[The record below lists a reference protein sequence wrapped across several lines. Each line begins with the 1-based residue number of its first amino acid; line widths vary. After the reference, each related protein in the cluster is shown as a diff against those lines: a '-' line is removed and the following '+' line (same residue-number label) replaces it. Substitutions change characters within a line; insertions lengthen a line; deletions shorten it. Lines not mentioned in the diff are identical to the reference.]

1 MKDSGTLVWFRKS
14 FPVASFFVLGVAV
27 LFWGIAAV
35 RGVLEGTG
43 KRPAKAESSLPS
55 WSDFAPTCDVVLRE
69 LGKAH
74 ASVRD
79 ALVRCHGGESS
90 LAEFSEHLKSTKR
103 GLRKLNI
110 GGLEEPD
117 LKEGA
122 LTLRQSQISL
132 YTVMRQRAAQ
142 FAESGATATAEERRA
157 ATGNLLEQ
165 WRRECNAFSAEMAE
179 FAYNTHVLQDE
190 IADARAAA
198 AIFGELEDFNVA
210 GDHQV
215 SAVRRD

>member
-1 MKDSGTLVWFRKS
+1 MKTSNTLVWFRKS
-14 FPVASFFVLGVAV
+14 FPIASSLLLTLAV
-27 LFWGIAAV
+27 LCWGIVGV
-35 RGVLEGTG
+35 RGIIEGTG
-43 KRPAKAESSLPS
+43 KRPGKLESSLPS

-90 LAEFSEHLKSTKR
+90 LAEFSEHLKATKR

-117 LKEGA
+117 VKECA
-122 LTLRQSQISL
+122 LVLRQSQISL

-142 FAESGATATAEERRA
+142 FAESGASATAEA
-157 ATGNLLEQ
+157 GPGAVGNLVEQ
-165 WRRECNAFSAEMAE
+165 WRHECNAFSAEMAD
-179 FAYNTHVLQDE
+179 FAYNVHVLQDE

-198 AIFGELEDFNVA
+198 AIFGQIEDFDV
-210 GDHQV
+210 GPDHEV
-215 SAVRRD
+215 PAVRRN

>member
-1 MKDSGTLVWFRKS
+1 MKDSGTLVWFRKL
-14 FPVASFFVLGVAV
+14 FPVASSLVLVVAV
-27 LFWGIAAV
+27 LWWGIAAV

-43 KRPAKAESSLPS
+43 KRSAKAESGLPS

-103 GLRKLNI
+103 ELRKLNI

-117 LKEGA
+117 VKEGA
-122 LTLRQSQISL
+122 LVLRQSQISL

-142 FAESGATATAEERRA
+142 FAESDAPGAAEEGPGA
-157 ATGNLLEQ
+157 IGNLLEQ
-165 WRRECNAFSAEMAE
+165 WRRECNAFSAELAE
-179 FAYNTHVLQDE
+179 FAYNAHVLQDE
-190 IADARAAA
+190 IADAKAAA
-198 AIFGELEDFNVA
+198 AIFGQLADFNVVE
-210 GDHQV
+210 GHQV
-215 SAVRRD
+215 TAVRRD